1 MLMLHRL
8 ESEKTRAAS
17 MAQAE
22 AQSQV
27 QDEVSRILSVE
38 RAVAKES
45 IQHAVIRERIATE
58 DERHRAQLLVS
69 RRVAAAVNITT
80 SFLSCFTHL
89 NTQLNKPAPRHQT
102 DTEHCILVV

>member
-58 DERHRAQLLVS
+58 DERHQLLVS

>member
-1 MLMLHRL
+1 MLLLHRL
-8 ESEKTRAAS
+8 ESEKTRAAA

-58 DERHRAQLLVS
+58 DERLRAQLLVS
-69 RRVAAAVNITT
+69 RCVAAAVNVTN
-80 SFLSCFTHL
+80 SFFILFRTF
-89 NTQLNKPAPRHQT
+89 
-102 DTEHCILVV
+102 EHSVE